1 VITLSNPNAK
11 FGVNQ
16 SDTVTQGI
24 DFSGSAISGDG
35 IFTQA
40 GSGTTTL
47 NAANSY
53 AGATLVNAGKLLI
66 NGNQSAATGAV
77 TVAAGATLGGSGTT
91 GGAVTV
97 NGILSPGNSPGVL
110 TVASV
115 ALNASSTSLF
125 EVNGTTRGTQ
135 YDGLDITGV
144 NGVTYD
150 GALSLSFGNG
160 SSFADNT
167 TFDLFSFTGTPSG
180 NFSSVTSTGYY
191 AGTWTQ
197 AAGEWSLTTSEQK
210 LTFTPSTGDLVIAV
224 PEPATLGLLSGL
236 AVVGFFA
243 RRQRGA
249 RG

>member
-1 VITLSNPNAK
+1 MNQIERPPIT
-11 FGVNQ
+11 
-16 SDTVTQGI
+16 I
-24 DFSGSAISGDG
+24 DF
-35 IFTQA
+35 
-40 GSGTTTL
+40 
-47 NAANSY
+47 
-53 AGATLVNAGKLLI
+53 
-66 NGNQSAATGAV
+66 AATGAV

-91 GGAVTV
+91 GGAVSV
-97 NGILSPGNSPGVL
+97 NGGILSPGNSPGVL

-115 ALNASSTSLF
+115 TLNFSPSLF

-144 NGVTYD
+144 NGVAYG

-224 PEPATLGLLSGL
+224 PEPSTVVLLSGL

>member
-1 VITLSNPNAK
+1 
-11 FGVNQ
+11 
-16 SDTVTQGI
+16 
-24 DFSGSAISGDG
+24 
-35 IFTQA
+35 
-40 GSGTTTL
+40 
-47 NAANSY
+47 
-53 AGATLVNAGKLLI
+53 
-66 NGNQSAATGAV
+66 V
-77 TVAAGATLGGSGTT
+77 TVAVGATLGGSGTT

-144 NGVTYD
+144 NGVAYD

-167 TFDLFSFTGTPSG
+167 TFDLFSFSGTPSG

-243 RRQRGA
+243 RRQRGV